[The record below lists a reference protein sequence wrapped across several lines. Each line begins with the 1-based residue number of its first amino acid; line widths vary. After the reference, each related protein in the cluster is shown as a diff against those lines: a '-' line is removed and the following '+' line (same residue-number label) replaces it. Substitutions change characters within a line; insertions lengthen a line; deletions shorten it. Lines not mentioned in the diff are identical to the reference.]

1 MSSSRSIATLRPA
14 RVRSMRDARVTC
26 ARGSSIRTCKRQ
38 KSNDEDNDDDD
49 DDDDEGERR
58 WKDVVLDRSR
68 KDGDKCLHNKCV
80 SRARQSA
87 TKVRNA
93 WPCEPCNESPRKKRC
108 HQTGFSRGLSVQSGF
123 FPLRIVRKPFLPRVE
138 Y

>member
-26 ARGSSIRTCKRQ
+26 ARGSSIWTCERQ
-38 KSNDEDNDDDD
+38 KSNDENNNI
-49 DDDDEGERR
+49 DDDEEGR

-68 KDGDKCLHNKCV
+68 KGSDKCLHNKCV

-93 WPCEPCNESPRKKRC
+93 RPCEPCNESEKAVSSNWVLKRAK
-108 HQTGFSRGLSVQSGF
+108 RSV
-123 FPLRIVRKPFLPRVE
+123 E
-138 Y
+138 